1 MTVINFLYLSYI
13 HSCKLKRITQLHTCT
28 LLLFYSKLREPKQLH
43 MYFDSIV
50 CK

>member
-13 HSCKLKRITQLHTCT
+13 HSCKLKRITQLHTRT